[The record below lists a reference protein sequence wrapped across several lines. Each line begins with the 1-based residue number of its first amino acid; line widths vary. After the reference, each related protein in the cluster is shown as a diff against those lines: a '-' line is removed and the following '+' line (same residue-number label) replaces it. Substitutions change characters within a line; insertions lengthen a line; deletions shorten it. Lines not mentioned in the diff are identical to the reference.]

1 MMAEI
6 NIVNVPYRG
15 PAPAFTDL
23 ISGQV
28 QVMFVALPAAIG
40 YIRAGELRALAVT
53 SASRSSELPDVPA
66 VAEFVQAYEASGWI
80 GIGAPKGTPA
90 AIIDKLNSNITA
102 GLADPQVKA
111 RIKGLGA
118 DPMPMTSTEFGAFMA
133 DETEKWAKVVKFAGI
148 KP

>member
-1 MMAEI
+1 MRTDFRISRRILLAHLFNRGRPVLFE
-6 NIVNVPYRG
+6 VGGEREQEVLVERSTCSLQG
-15 PAPAFTDL
+15 PARV
-23 ISGQV
+23 S
-28 QVMFVALPAAIG
+28 
-40 YIRAGELRALAVT
+40 
-53 SASRSSELPDVPA
+53 
-66 VAEFVQAYEASGWI
+66 

-102 GLADPQVKA
+102 GLADPQLKA

-118 DPMPMTSTEFGAFMA
+118 DPMPMTPTQFGALLG